1 MVSIFYQ
8 VGINLLLTG
17 WYQYGILYL
26 QISYERLVNIMTRIP
41 KYITK
46 DIEQI
51 SKYAR
56 KIEVLVL
63 EVEEWYDKKI
73 ESYGEEILDE
83 VSDEELDY
91 ISNNE
96 ADLKE
101 FSLGAIIRNLQL
113 FDSYLNEE

>member
-1 MVSIFYQ
+1 
-8 VGINLLLTG
+8 
-17 WYQYGILYL
+17 
-26 QISYERLVNIMTRIP
+26 MTRIP
-41 KYITK
+41 KHIIK

-56 KIEVLVL
+56 KIEVLVS

-101 FSLGAIIRNLQL
+101 FSLGAITRNLQL
-113 FDSYLNEE
+113 FDSYLDEA